1 MINFDLLKDI
11 GRMKPKVDEMQ
22 SSLGK
27 KRVTG
32 SAGGGMVEVT
42 CNGKKEVCDIK
53 IDPEVAGNV
62 KILRDLLLSAIS
74 DAQKKADKIFIEEM
88 SKVAGSLLSKK

>member
-1 MINFDLLKDI
+1 MFNFDLLKDI

-22 SSLGK
+22 SMLGK
-27 KRVTG
+27 KKVTG
-32 SAGGGMVEVT
+32 SAGGGMVEVV
-42 CNGKKEVCDIK
+42 CNGKKEIVDIK
-53 IDPEVAGNV
+53 IDPEIAGNV

>member
-1 MINFDLLKDI
+1 MFNLDLLKDI
-11 GRMKPKVDEMQ
+11 GRMKPKMDEMQ
-22 SSLGK
+22 SSLSK
-27 KRVTG
+27 KKVIG
-32 SAGGGMVEVT
+32 SSGGGMVEVT

-88 SKVAGSLLSKK
+88 SKVAGSLLAKK

>member
-1 MINFDLLKDI
+1 MFNFDLLKDI

-22 SSLGK
+22 RNLSK
-27 KRVTG
+27 KKITG

-42 CNGKKEVCDIK
+42 CNGKKEITDIK

-62 KILRDLLLSAIS
+62 KILRDLILSAIS

-88 SKVAGSLLSKK
+88 SSVAGSLLTKK